1 MTVEETV
8 ARFFPAGTGYD
19 HTQAKRLIAW
29 LDSRGFAITPKD
41 DCPEQVKGRAEACLE
56 KCGLAQSY
64 RVIGAEGSDCF
75 GAPMPQSSPASGFVD
90 FFRQYQTKKGR

>member
-29 LDSRGFAITPKD
+29 LDSRGFAITPK
-41 DCPEQVKGRAEACLE
+41 ET
-56 KCGLAQSY
+56 
-64 RVIGAEGSDCF
+64 
-75 GAPMPQSSPASGFVD
+75 APSKSRDEPKPAL
-90 FFRQYQTKKGR
+90 KNAA